1 MLSASDNV
9 LEAVVLAGN
18 IALALLIAMY
28 QVMCNYAED
37 QIVARSY
44 AWCQNINLCVN
55 HQSNLL

>member
-18 IALALLIAMY
+18 IALALLIFAMY

-44 AWCQNINLCVN
+44 AWCQKINLCVN
-55 HQSNLL
+55 H